1 MFGEERKMYK
11 ILKRQE
17 VLGKGRN
24 EVEEMIKS
32 ARQLKSRELL
42 SSKGGADHPFWVI
55 VSKEISDH
63 VRSWRFIILLGL
75 IALTCL
81 GSLYTSLTSMGEA
94 VDADSAEGAFFFM
107 KLFTITEVDRKSV
120 V

>member
-1 MFGEERKMYK
+1 MYK
-11 ILKRQE
+11 VLKRQE
-17 VLGKGRN
+17 LLEKGRK
-24 EVEEMIKS
+24 ELEELIKS
-32 ARQLKSRELL
+32 ARQLKIRELL

-75 IALTCL
+75 IALTCM

-94 VDADSAEGAFFFM
+94 RSEEHTSELQSLMRISYAVFGLEKKTYS
-107 KLFTITEVDRKSV
+107 
-120 V
+120 